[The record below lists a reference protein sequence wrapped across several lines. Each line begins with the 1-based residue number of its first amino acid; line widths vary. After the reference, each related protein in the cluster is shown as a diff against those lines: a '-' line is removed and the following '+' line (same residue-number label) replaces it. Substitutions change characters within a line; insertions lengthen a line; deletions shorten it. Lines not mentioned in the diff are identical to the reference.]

1 MIPRNDL
8 KAVKVRCTLARTC
21 PAKYPCDVPMRP
33 VKRGGEAMDNWTVS
47 VHGDA
52 SRDKEGEQTMT
63 VDLDK
68 MAVSH
73 FEDAIYP
80 YIASDNANCDKHNKA
95 LFIHLARAVAEAVT
109 NEILIII
116 RREERRDCQSRVADR
131 VLEDVQRLKADL
143 QEERTGATRTAQLP
157 CVKVRGTP

>member
-1 MIPRNDL
+1 
-8 KAVKVRCTLARTC
+8 
-21 PAKYPCDVPMRP
+21 
-33 VKRGGEAMDNWTVS
+33 MDNWTVS

-63 VDLDK
+63 VDLKK
-68 MAVSH
+68 MADDVFADVVYPSKGI
-73 FEDAIYP
+73 ED
-80 YIASDNANCDKHNKA
+80 SFCDSHNKD
-95 LFIHLARAVAEAVT
+95 LFHVLARAVAEAVT

-143 QEERTGATRTAQLP
+143 QEERT
-157 CVKVRGTP
+157 